1 MPRRDFI
8 LSIDTDQTL
17 RVDPRDPTAIM
28 QSLLDQIEE
37 AVDALEICA
46 DPTSGMN
53 TQQVARTSLEQINRM
68 KQQA

>member
-8 LSIDTDQTL
+8 LSIETDLTL

-28 QSLLDQIEE
+28 QSLRDQIEE

-46 DPTSGMN
+46 DPASGMD
-53 TQQVARTSLEQINRM
+53 TQEAARTALDRINRM